1 MADKDLAQM
10 RGFLTTM
17 FNIDVPSFILS
28 VTAATADNV
37 VHESNQPVLKIMWSF
52 TLNESY
58 PRDSAFL
65 AIESICS
72 LELGFSFPPF
82 LLSLLLSKLIIGK

>member
-1 MADKDLAQM
+1 MADKDLAHM
-10 RGFLTTM
+10 RGLLTTI
-17 FNIDVPSFILS
+17 FNTDVPSFILL
-28 VTAATADNV
+28 VTAATADNALS
-37 VHESNQPVLKIMWSF
+37 ESNQLVLKTMWSF

-72 LELGFSFPPF
+72 LE
-82 LLSLLLSKLIIGK
+82 

>member
-1 MADKDLAQM
+1 
-10 RGFLTTM
+10 M
-17 FNIDVPSFILS
+17 FTIDVPSFILS
-28 VTAATADNV
+28 VIVATADNV
-37 VHESNQPVLKIMWSF
+37 HSESNQLVLKTMWSF

-72 LELGFSFPPF
+72 LE
-82 LLSLLLSKLIIGK
+82 